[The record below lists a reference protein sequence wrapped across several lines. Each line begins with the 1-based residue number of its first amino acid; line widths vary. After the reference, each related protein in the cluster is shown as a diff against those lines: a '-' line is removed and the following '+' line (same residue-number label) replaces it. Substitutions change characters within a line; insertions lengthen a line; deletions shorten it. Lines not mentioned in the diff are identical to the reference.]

1 MKLDLDLPTLPGV
14 YRFFNKEGELIYI
27 GKAKNLSR
35 RISQYR
41 NARRCKAHAKMRK
54 IKKEA
59 VRLEFQ
65 ICDSEYHALKLEN
78 ELIQKHR
85 PKWNVAGAFYFLY
98 PMIGIHRGTGD
109 QAGQFFICYTTQP
122 SHFPEFEFH
131 GAFRSRIRTKT
142 AFFSLIELLRMIGH
156 SIPRAQIQKAGLIG
170 PPKKFEY
177 AYGFRQVPSEWM
189 PLLDPFFS
197 GDNFLAI
204 EELSL
209 LLLEKPGAL
218 ARSSETQEHLRE
230 LRSFWRHEIL
240 PLRHA
245 RIHSAHELYPV
256 AQKDR
261 DALFIALKNTT
272 ALIEE
277 STIR

>member
-1 MKLDLDLPTLPGV
+1 MKLDLELPSNPGV
-14 YRFFNKEGELIYI
+14 YRFYNKEGEIIYI

-54 IKKEA
+54 IRKEA
-59 VRLEFQ
+59 AWLEFEICESEIHALRLEN
-65 ICDSEYHALKLEN
+65 H
-78 ELIQKHR
+78 LIQEHR

-98 PMIGIHRGTGD
+98 PMIGIRIGTGD
-109 QAGQFFICYTTQP
+109 QAGQFFVCYTTQP
-122 SHFPEFEFH
+122 LNYPGFEFH
-131 GAFRSRIRTKT
+131 GAFRSRLRTKT

-156 SIPRAQIQKAGLIG
+156 AIPRGQIQKTGLIG

-177 AYGFRQVPSEWM
+177 AYGFRQVPIDWM
-189 PLLDPFFS
+189 PLLDPFLS
-197 GDNFLAI
+197 GDHFLAV
-204 EELSL
+204 EELAL

-240 PLRHA
+240 PLKRA
-245 RIHSAHELYPV
+245 REHSLHPNYPV
-256 AQKDR
+256 AQRDR
-261 DALFIALKNTT
+261 DALFISLK
-272 ALIEE
+272 
-277 STIR
+277 SD